1 MGEGGNVTRTE
12 GGKGMN
18 VREIVLDILLE
29 ITERGRYPSSPV
41 SYTHL
46 RPTRPLYISYA
57 VFCLKKKNK
66 KNTQPH
72 MS

>member
-29 ITERGRYPSSPV
+29 ITERGRNPGSLAV

-46 RPTRPLYISYA
+46 RAHETRGNLG
-57 VFCLKKKNK
+57 
-66 KNTQPH
+66 
-72 MS
+72 